1 MYFGLSARG
10 ASALRSN
17 GEAGQG
23 TPLRRFKGV
32 EKIMAVETVSVMR
45 MGELAR
51 RSGLKSQ
58 TVHYYLRR
66 GYLHPPLIKDGNQAF
81 YDETHLERLRLLKKC
96 KRKNIPFAFCDQ
108 LEEIE
113 SAPAKRAGGTL
124 EVRTDKGRGAG
135 AARSTSGGRAVGWPG
150 GTSTTRDRI
159 IDVGSRVFLQRGYR
173 GTTITE
179 IMNRVGL
186 TKATFYYYFENKKD
200 LYFACLDRVFDTI
213 FVEALEK
220 IKQEED
226 PLKRF
231 ELRMRSSR
239 LFLAEMITILDLIKE
254 SLRDEDD
261 DHRQQ
266 AADVLRKALVDPLTR
281 DVQRGMRKGVF
292 RKVNSEVVGYI
303 IVSVLETIAYRPM
316 ISEKITEAEIEDIML
331 DFIFHALTVDDGDT
345 RGMDTPGLTP

>member
-1 MYFGLSARG
+1 
-10 ASALRSN
+10 
-17 GEAGQG
+17 
-23 TPLRRFKGV
+23 
-32 EKIMAVETVSVMR
+32 MAVEALSVMR

-58 TVHYYLRR
+58 TIHYYLRR

-81 YDETHLERLRLLKKC
+81 YDETHLERLRLIKRC
-96 KRKNIPFAFCDQ
+96 KRKNIPFAFCEQ
-108 LEEIE
+108 LEESE
-113 SAPAKRAGGTL
+113 GALAKRTTGK
-124 EVRTDKGRGAG
+124 VRVHEGQVDEDRSGQG
-135 AARSTSGGRAVGWPG
+135 RSTGGGRSGGWTVGI
-150 GTSTTRDRI
+150 STTRDKI
-159 IDVGSRVFLQRGYR
+159 IDIGSRVFLQRGYR

-179 IMNRVGL
+179 IMNGVGV

-200 LYFACLDRVFDTI
+200 LYFVCLDRVFDTI

-239 LFLAEMITILDLIKE
+239 LFLAEMVTILDLIKE
-254 SLRDEDD
+254 SLRDADED
-261 DHRQQ
+261 HQRQ

-331 DFIFHALTVDDGDT
+331 DFIFHALTVDDGAVAIET
-345 RGMDTPGLTP
+345 E